1 MMSPIVK
8 LKFGLIVSAILFGIS
23 TVVSNVQLLTLYTI
37 DINKTFLN
45 IVADLEIAAFILL
58 IAITYK
64 LWKYH
69 ELCKECMVQKEMV
82 KEKIE

>member
-8 LKFGLIVSAILFGIS
+8 LKFGLIVSVILFGIATLITNS
-23 TVVSNVQLLTLYTI
+23 QLLTFYTI
-37 DINKTFLN
+37 DINVQFINLIN
-45 IVADLEIAAFILL
+45 DLEIVAFLLL
-58 IAITYK
+58 IVITYR